1 MRIALC
7 QLDFTVGDISGNI
20 RKVLDAVAKCRD
32 YGAEIFVFPELALS
46 GYPPEDLL
54 FKKDFIHDVKAG
66 LEKIAGE
73 VKEELLIIGFPEQSE
88 DDLYNSAAFLN
99 NGKIVG
105 MYRKA
110 CLPNYGVF
118 DEKRYFTPGSTS
130 ILLDC
135 VKSRIGVNI
144 CEDMWVSPGVTEQLS
159 ACGADLIINI
169 SASPYHRGKIR
180 ERIDILSERAVSNKI
195 TICYLNMVGGQD
207 ELVFDGGSTVLS
219 DEGDLILKMPQFEE
233 CIDYLDLV
241 HERESG
247 NFREINRIDRLDAE
261 VIKVDIRQNV
271 NKKRIHNVICP
282 DLSDE
287 EEVFTALK
295 TGLRD
300 YVYKNGFKKVV
311 VGVSGGIDSAL
322 TAAIAV
328 EALGN
333 ENVLGV
339 TMPSRY
345 TSIESKELSKK
356 LLDNLGVEHID
367 VPIDDIFKA
376 YLKSLERTFTGL
388 PTDITEENIQARI
401 RGNILMAFSNKFGY
415 LVLNTGNKS
424 EVSVGYCTLYGD
436 MAGGFAVLK
445 DVLKTWVYKL
455 ANYYNEKFGFE
466 AIPSEIISRE
476 PTAELK
482 FNQKDSD
489 AIPPYRILD
498 PILDA
503 YIEDEQDVNGICALG
518 FDRNLVRSIIN
529 KADRNEYK
537 RRQAPPGIKI
547 TVKAFGRDR
556 RFPITNR
563 YNNATPIV

>member
-7 QLDFTVGDISGNI
+7 QLDFTVGDISGNV
-20 RKVLDAVAKCRD
+20 RKVLDALAKCRD
-32 YGAEIFVFPELALS
+32 YGAEIFIFPELALS

-54 FKKDFIHDVKAG
+54 LKKDFIRDVRMG
-66 LEKIAGE
+66 LDKIAGE
-73 VKEELLIIGFPEQSE
+73 VREELLIIGFPERRG
-88 DDLYNSAAFLN
+88 DDLYNSAAILN
-99 NGKIVG
+99 NGRIAGTYK
-105 MYRKA
+105 KA

-118 DEKRYFTPGSTS
+118 DEKRYFTPGSD
-130 ILLDC
+130 LVLMDC
-135 VKSRIGVNI
+135 IGLKIGVNI
-144 CEDMWVSPGVTEQLS
+144 CEDIWVSPGVTEQLS
-159 ACGADLIINI
+159 ACGADLIVNI

-180 ERIDILSERAVSNKI
+180 ERIDMLSERAVSNRT
-195 TICYLNMVGGQD
+195 TICYLNTVGGQD
-207 ELVFDGGSTVLS
+207 ELVFDGGSAVLN
-219 DEGDLILKMPQFEE
+219 DDGELILRMPQFEE
-233 CIDYLDLV
+233 CIACFDFVPKTVDSSL
-241 HERESG
+241 
-247 NFREINRIDRLDAE
+247 INKNRVDQLNAE
-261 VIKVDIRQNV
+261 VIKVDIRQRG
-271 NKKRIHNVICP
+271 NKEKILNSMCP
-282 DLSDE
+282 DLGEE
-287 EEVFTALK
+287 EEVFSALK

-322 TAAIAV
+322 TVAIAA
-328 EALGN
+328 EALGK
-333 ENVLGV
+333 ENVVGA

-356 LLDNLGVEHID
+356 LFDNLGVEHVD
-367 VPIDDIFKA
+367 VPIDGIFQE
-376 YLKSLERTFTGL
+376 YLRSLESGFAGL
-388 PTDITEENIQARI
+388 PADITEENIQARI

-455 ANYYNEKFGFE
+455 ANYYNKRSGFE
-466 AIPSEIISRE
+466 AIPPGIISRE

-503 YIEDEQDVNGICALG
+503 YIEDELDVNSICTLG
-518 FDRNLVRSIIN
+518 FDRDLVRSIIN
-529 KADRNEYK
+529 KVDQNEYK

-563 YNNATPIV
+563 FSN

>member
-20 RKVLDAVAKCRD
+20 RKVLDAMAKCRD
-32 YGAEIFVFPELALS
+32 YGAEIFIFPELALS

-54 FKKDFIHDVKAG
+54 FKKDFIRDLKIG

-73 VKEELLIIGFPEQSE
+73 VRDELLIIGFPEQSG
-88 DDLYNSAAFLN
+88 DDLYNSAAMLN

-105 MYRKA
+105 TYKKA

-118 DEKRYFTPGSTS
+118 DEKRYFTPGSD
-130 ILLDC
+130 LVLMDC
-135 VKSRIGVNI
+135 IGLIIGVNI
-144 CEDMWVSPGVTEQLS
+144 CEDIWVSPGVTEQLS
-159 ACGADLIINI
+159 ACGADLIVNI

-180 ERIDILSERAVSNKI
+180 ERIDMLSERAVSNRT
-195 TICYLNMVGGQD
+195 TICYLNTVGGQD
-207 ELVFDGGSTVLS
+207 ELVFDGGSAVLN
-219 DEGDLILKMPQFEE
+219 DGGELILRMPQFEE
-233 CIDYLDLV
+233 CIACFDFVPRTVDSSL
-241 HERESG
+241 
-247 NFREINRIDRLDAE
+247 INKNRVDQLNAE
-261 VIKVDIRQNV
+261 VIKVDIRQRG
-271 NKKRIHNVICP
+271 NKKKNQNAMCP
-282 DLSDE
+282 DLGEE
-287 EEVFTALK
+287 EEVFSALK

-300 YVYKNGFKKVV
+300 YVFKNGFKKVV

-322 TAAIAV
+322 TVAIAA
-328 EALGN
+328 EALGK
-333 ENVLGV
+333 ENVVGA

-345 TSIESKELSKK
+345 TSDESKEMSKR
-356 LLDNLGVEHID
+356 LFDNLGIEHID
-367 VPIDDIFKA
+367 IPIDDVFQA
-376 YLKSLERTFTGL
+376 YLKSLERDFAQL
-388 PTDITEENIQARI
+388 PADITEENIQARI

-455 ANYYNEKFGFE
+455 ANYYNEKSDFE
-466 AIPSEIISRE
+466 VIPSGIISRE

-482 FNQKDSD
+482 LNQKDSD
-489 AIPPYRILD
+489 TIPPYCILD

-503 YIEDEQDVNGICALG
+503 YIEDELDVNGICALG
-518 FDRNLVRSIIN
+518 FDRDLVRSIIN
-529 KADRNEYK
+529 KVDRNEYK

-556 RFPITNR
+556 RFPITNK
-563 YNNATPIV
+563 YNN